1 MAALVEVFSQFLR
14 ECKNKGEGE
23 NKLSLPT
30 RETEFGR
37 VWRF

>member
-1 MAALVEVFSQFLR
+1 MVALAKVFPQSLR
-14 ECKNKGEGE
+14 EYKNKVEGE